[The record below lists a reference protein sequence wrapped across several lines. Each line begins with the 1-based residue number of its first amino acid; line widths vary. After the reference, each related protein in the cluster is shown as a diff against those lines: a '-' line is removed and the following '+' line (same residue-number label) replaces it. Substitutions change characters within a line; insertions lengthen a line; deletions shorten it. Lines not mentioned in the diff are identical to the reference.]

1 MGEYIDR
8 NKKVKRE
15 VGIQCEMNFNK
26 QIRDLE
32 KKLKKL
38 KKFYFSELKAFR
50 NKMQS
55 LKSDNETL
63 SEESKK
69 QLNKIQ
75 VKQ

>member
-1 MGEYIDR
+1 
-8 NKKVKRE
+8 
-15 VGIQCEMNFNK
+15 MNFNK